1 MNGLVGGP
9 LLVGGLKSDSDYSG
23 VEMDMES

>member
-9 LLVGGLKSDSDYSG
+9 MLVGGLKSDSDYAG
-23 VEMDMES
+23 VEMDVES